1 MILSLF
7 TGLLILYMCWRK
19 PIAGLAVLVQINL
32 VRAVVSLDFDN
43 LCFKC
48 INESDLLLGAIIPLL
63 GFALILVKLYSKNKN
78 LKFKLSFIDVFFVLV
93 IVTLFYTSIFS
104 ANMAA
109 SVAYTGRFILL
120 ASSYYFISKIIILN
134 AEQPNKLIIDFL
146 KVTLILGVCLGI
158 ISLILLYFSSGYV
171 DRLTIPGVHPIPF
184 SQLIGFAVLVII
196 SSLIIDKNL
205 LPINIGSLVSRGLLL
220 VFLLM
225 VLFASN
231 TKGILLSI
239 IISFI
244 IMLYLK
250 GFKISKKLLVLMCLV
265 ILPLT
270 FYVVS
275 KIGYESLFERLF
287 RSLGDNS
294 INHRLL
300 SYGESFEIFM
310 RFPLTGSGPGAY
322 DIFGYLPYPHNFFL
336 ENIAQYGILGVIIN
350 IYFLFVLYI
359 IFEISNRTKHKNFI
373 FSLLFILIVYFF
385 TETMV
390 SFTLWMHKGLY
401 LSLGLFSGYYFNK
414 NKKDFKLKENITE

>member
-7 TGLLILYMCWRK
+7 TGLLILYICWRK

-32 VRAVVSLDFDN
+32 VRAVVSLDFNN

-48 INESDLLLGAIIPLL
+48 INESDFLLGAIIPLL
-63 GFALILVKLYSKNKN
+63 GFTLILVKLYSKNKN
-78 LKFKLSFIDVFFVLV
+78 LKFKLSFIDVFFVLI

-104 ANMAA
+104 ANIAA

-196 SSLIIDKNL
+196 SSLIIDKKI

-336 ENIAQYGILGVIIN
+336 ENIAQYGILGIIIN
-350 IYFLFVLYI
+350 IYFLFMLYI

-414 NKKDFKLKENITE
+414 NKKNFKLKENITE

>member
-7 TGLLILYMCWRK
+7 TGLLILYVCWRK

-32 VRAVVSLDFDN
+32 VRAFVALDFDN

-336 ENIAQYGILGVIIN
+336 ENIAQYGILGIIIN
-350 IYFLFVLYI
+350 IYFLFMLYI

>member
-7 TGLLILYMCWRK
+7 TGLLILYVCWRK

-336 ENIAQYGILGVIIN
+336 ENIAQYGIIGIIIN
-350 IYFLFVLYI
+350 IYFLFMLYI

>member
-7 TGLLILYMCWRK
+7 TGLLILYICWRK

-32 VRAVVSLDFDN
+32 VRAVVSLDFTD

-184 SQLIGFAVLVII
+184 SQLIGFSVLIII

-239 IISFI
+239 IISFV

-322 DIFGYLPYPHNFFL
+322 DIFGFLPYPHNFFL
-336 ENIAQYGILGVIIN
+336 ENIAQYGILGIIIN
-350 IYFLFVLYI
+350 IYFLFMLYI

-414 NKKDFKLKENITE
+414 NKKNFKLKENITE